1 MTGFLNWRKMY
12 MRQQGNHN
20 GQINQLWMDYKK
32 MHRETDFLLH
42 EKFFAGRI
50 ETKRRNLWW
59 AKTIGVL
66 KNELG
71 SLKAGRANPHVLDRI
86 TVDYFGT
93 PTPIN
98 QMANISTPEPRLLQI
113 TLWDASQL
121 KAVEKAIM
129 ESDIGIHP
137 SNDGKCIRLLFP
149 ELTEERRK
157 DLVKTARK
165 IAEDAKVAIRSIRRD
180 GNDEIN
186 KMKKKNE
193 ITEDDVKDLEKDMQK
208 VTDDHIKQI
217 DKILADKE
225 KEIMQV

>member
-1 MTGFLNWRKMY
+1 MMSEQMEKDICAVAGEKM
-12 MRQQGNHN
+12 
-20 GQINQLWMDYKK
+20 
-32 MHRETDFLLH
+32 E
-42 EKFFAGRI
+42 
-50 ETKRRNLWW
+50 
-59 AKTIGVL
+59 KTIGVL

-71 SLKAGRANPHVLDRI
+71 SLKDGRANPHVLDRI
-86 TVDYFGT
+86 TVNYFGT

-121 KAVEKAIM
+121 RAVEKAIM

>member
-1 MTGFLNWRKMY
+1 
-12 MRQQGNHN
+12 
-20 GQINQLWMDYKK
+20 
-32 MHRETDFLLH
+32 
-42 EKFFAGRI
+42 
-50 ETKRRNLWW
+50 
-59 AKTIGVL
+59 
-66 KNELG
+66 
-71 SLKAGRANPHVLDRI
+71 
-86 TVDYFGT
+86 
-93 PTPIN
+93 
-98 QMANISTPEPRLLQI
+98 
-113 TLWDASQL
+113 
-121 KAVEKAIM
+121 M

-180 GNDEIN
+180 GNDEIS

>member
-1 MTGFLNWRKMY
+1 MSELMEKDICKAAGEKM
-12 MRQQGNHN
+12 
-20 GQINQLWMDYKK
+20 D
-32 MHRETDFLLH
+32 
-42 EKFFAGRI
+42 
-50 ETKRRNLWW
+50 
-59 AKTIGVL
+59 KTIGVL

-71 SLKAGRANPHVLDRI
+71 SLKAGRANAHVLDRI

-98 QMANISTPEPRLLQI
+98 QMANISIPEPRLLQI

-157 DLVKTARK
+157 ELVKTAHK
-165 IAEDAKVAIRSIRRD
+165 LAEEAKVAVRSIRRD
-180 GNDEIN
+180 GNEEIA
-186 KMKKKNE
+186 KMKKNNE
-193 ITEDDVKDLEKDMQK
+193 ITEDDMKDLEKDMQK
-208 VTDDHIKQI
+208 VTDAHIKQVDQI
-217 DKILADKE
+217 FADKE

>member
-1 MTGFLNWRKMY
+1 MEKDISVAISEKMEKTMAVLRK
-12 MRQQGNHN
+12 
-20 GQINQLWMDYKK
+20 
-32 MHRETDFLLH
+32 
-42 EKFFAGRI
+42 
-50 ETKRRNLWW
+50 
-59 AKTIGVL
+59 
-66 KNELG
+66 ELG

-121 KAVEKAIM
+121 QAVEKAIM
-129 ESDIGIHP
+129 GSDIGIHP

-165 IAEDAKVAIRSIRRD
+165 LAEEAKVAIRSIRRE
-180 GNDEIN
+180 GNDSIA
-186 KMKKKNE
+186 KMKKNNE
-193 ITEDDVKDLEKDMQK
+193 ITEDDLKDLEKQVQK
-208 VTDDHIKQI
+208 VTDEHIKQV
-217 DKILADKE
+217 DAVFAEKE

>member
-1 MTGFLNWRKMY
+1 MMSEQMEKDICAVAGEKM
-12 MRQQGNHN
+12 
-20 GQINQLWMDYKK
+20 
-32 MHRETDFLLH
+32 E
-42 EKFFAGRI
+42 
-50 ETKRRNLWW
+50 
-59 AKTIGVL
+59 KTIGVL

-86 TVDYFGT
+86 TVNYFGT

-180 GNDEIN
+180 GNDEIS

-225 KEIMQV
+225 KEIMQVS

>member
-1 MTGFLNWRKMY
+1 MMSEQMEKDICAVAGEKM
-12 MRQQGNHN
+12 
-20 GQINQLWMDYKK
+20 
-32 MHRETDFLLH
+32 E
-42 EKFFAGRI
+42 
-50 ETKRRNLWW
+50 
-59 AKTIGVL
+59 KTIGVL

-165 IAEDAKVAIRSIRRD
+165 IAEDA
-180 GNDEIN
+180 N

>member
-1 MTGFLNWRKMY
+1 L
-12 MRQQGNHN
+12 
-20 GQINQLWMDYKK
+20 
-32 MHRETDFLLH
+32 FLLH
-42 EKFFAGRI
+42 EAFFIGKI
-50 ETKRRNLWW
+50 ETKRRNFQMEKDISV
-59 AKTIGVL
+59 AISEKMEKTMAVL
-66 KNELG
+66 RKELG

-121 KAVEKAIM
+121 QAVEKAIM
-129 ESDIGIHP
+129 GSDIGIHP

-165 IAEDAKVAIRSIRRD
+165 LAEEAKVAIRSIRRE
-180 GNDEIN
+180 GNDSIA
-186 KMKKKNE
+186 KMKKNNE
-193 ITEDDVKDLEKDMQK
+193 ITEDDVKDLEKQVQK
-208 VTDDHIKQI
+208 VTDEHIKQV
-217 DKILADKE
+217 DAVFAEKE

>member
-1 MTGFLNWRKMY
+1 MEKDISVAISEKMEKTMAVLRK
-12 MRQQGNHN
+12 
-20 GQINQLWMDYKK
+20 
-32 MHRETDFLLH
+32 
-42 EKFFAGRI
+42 
-50 ETKRRNLWW
+50 
-59 AKTIGVL
+59 
-66 KNELG
+66 ELG

-121 KAVEKAIM
+121 QAVEKAIM

-165 IAEDAKVAIRSIRRD
+165 LAEEAKVAIRSIRRE
-180 GNDEIN
+180 GNDSIA
-186 KMKKKNE
+186 KMKKNNE
-193 ITEDDVKDLEKDMQK
+193 ITEDDVKDLEKQVQK
-208 VTDDHIKQI
+208 VTDEHIKQV
-217 DKILADKE
+217 DAVFAEKE